1 MTFLSSAI
9 DKVGYCI
16 AKDAVIY
23 SLPEATTLP
32 ISDKLCHYCKVTINF
47 GKHLLFFTKKCDN
60 VISRQNKLENLA
72 MTENEMK
79 LLEMIR
85 KNNNPEQALLTAVKV
100 IVDYL
105 NRHGSSESISSV
117 ASQEFA

>member
-1 MTFLSSAI
+1 
-9 DKVGYCI
+9 
-16 AKDAVIY
+16 
-23 SLPEATTLP
+23 
-32 ISDKLCHYCKVTINF
+32 
-47 GKHLLFFTKKCDN
+47 
-60 VISRQNKLENLA
+60 
-72 MTENEMK
+72 MTENEIK

-85 KNNNPEQALLTAVKV
+85 KNDNPEQALLTAVKV